1 MSLIH
6 KQEMTE
12 KNLAAKRRNG
22 GKGRGPVTPAGKA
35 HSAAAMLRHGF
46 YSRAQDEAMI
56 ALGEDPKEYRS
67 LLQSLVDDLE
77 PGPGLQSELL
87 LRMGRALWR
96 MQRAERMQ
104 DGLAVK
110 RVQSGL
116 QTEQLMA
123 TPSLLANHELYER
136 LCAIGR
142 MMNRSDPSPSAA
154 EIEALVGAFG
164 DNPPKDV
171 QKLFP
176 LVRSFGEE
184 ASKAPRPAGENGNM
198 GAIPSSAEEEEW
210 GPEREKLH
218 SALTEVASH
227 YLKTGDLLME
237 MYDKAKS
244 PENIAALMAPK
255 EENSMLM
262 QRMEDSNLRQLWRLT
277 KMFLMIKRSRGEVE
291 EDDQNPTGSDYVDEN
306 EVS

>member
-1 MSLIH
+1 MSLVH

-46 YSRAQDEAMI
+46 YSRARDEAMI
-56 ALGEDPKEYRS
+56 ALGEDPKEYRG

-77 PGPGLQSELL
+77 PGAGLQSELV

-110 RVQSGL
+110 RVQNGL
-116 QTEQLMA
+116 QMEELA
-123 TPSLLANHELYER
+123 VTPRLLHNNDISER
-136 LCAIGR
+136 LGAIGQ
-142 MMNRSDPSPSAA
+142 MMNRSGTPPTAA
-154 EIEALVGAFG
+154 EIEALVDAFG
-164 DNPPKDV
+164 DNPPKDI
-171 QKLFP
+171 QELFP
-176 LVRSFGEE
+176 LVRSFGEA
-184 ASKAPRPAGENGNM
+184 ASKAPRPASENGNM
-198 GAIPSSAEEEEW
+198 GAIPSSAEGEEW
-210 GPEREKLH
+210 DPVRQKLH
-218 SALTEVASH
+218 AALTEVAVH

-237 MYDKAKS
+237 IYDKARS
-244 PENIAALMAPK
+244 PANIAALMAPK
-255 EENSMLM
+255 DENAMFI
-262 QRMEDSNLRQLWRLT
+262 QKMEDSNLRQLWRLT

-291 EDDQNPTGSDYVDEN
+291 EDDQSLTASDYVDEN